1 MSKQCGGRS
10 VTVGHSHNSP
20 PGQRQL
26 TNFRPLTPHFLALY
40 TVSVHFLYT
49 VSFQRW
55 CGSETSMYGGVQ
67 EMYTLLCC
75 CISVFFRSFV
85 GRSFVRSLV
94 VVAFRTIVR
103 SFVQLFRGARCRSFF
118 VVVRRSLFVVRRS
131 SFAVAVRW
139 LATFWTPLRRST
151 RCRCIDSVGR
161 RGLVDGRLRR
171 TWNTFGTTSQY
182 LCKRRHSAF
191 LQPSD
196 KACPRRDPVIYLSSE
211 CTLPLQS
218 EDHMVLD
225 RACQQRNFVVAGG
238 LGLCGGCELA
248 TFSRNPCAR
257 CKPSTPHTTGELWFG
272 ELTRSCFSFQC
283 GAPVMML

>member
-1 MSKQCGGRS
+1 M
-10 VTVGHSHNSP
+10 
-20 PGQRQL
+20 
-26 TNFRPLTPHFLALY
+26 
-40 TVSVHFLYT
+40 
-49 VSFQRW
+49 
-55 CGSETSMYGGVQ
+55 
-67 EMYTLLCC
+67 
-75 CISVFFRSFV
+75 
-85 GRSFVRSLV
+85 
-94 VVAFRTIVR
+94 
-103 SFVQLFRGARCRSFF
+103 
-118 VVVRRSLFVVRRS
+118 
-131 SFAVAVRW
+131 
-139 LATFWTPLRRST
+139 
-151 RCRCIDSVGR
+151 
-161 RGLVDGRLRR
+161 DGRLRR

-248 TFSRNPCAR
+248 TFSRNPCPR

-272 ELTRSCFSFQC
+272 ELTRLDACFVLQLPVRCSCDDALSYCCGRRFVVLFFSVWSFWC
-283 GAPVMML
+283 AGLCRCRGTCVAEVPSTAIHKITVLLHTR